1 MNLVKLSN
9 KSAIMYYP
17 LFEKKKYMNW
27 YRFEKCL
34 LAWTLLVQYVEYISS
49 DIRLWWLNIVTKHGS
64 SPSLPLSLSCI
75 SFFSLDEE
83 ASFNKKSVT
92 DVNGGFVYCVKF
104 HSFKRVRNV
113 KSKCRVFAHDTR
125 SIDMAFICFDMY
137 HYLNHNAHDIVW
149 CHFVG
154 KCDCMRDWKTEDGR
168 SERDKKQWNRLLR
181 MWYVSQNACDHNFEM
196 VQPFFLCTKSHFHF
210 GIFDVHVWAVPRYTS
225 TDARAHIVHPLIARR
240 HGPFEML
247 YLSFD
252 SWISQ
257 VKCAVL
263 SENWMLKFI
272 FRSFDCI
279 HVTIRNR
286 SAAFLYS
293 LNNYERI
300 LISTIHWRWSWP
312 THSYMH
318 QM

>member
-104 HSFKRVRNV
+104 HSF
-113 KSKCRVFAHDTR
+113 
-125 SIDMAFICFDMY
+125 
-137 HYLNHNAHDIVW
+137 
-149 CHFVG
+149 
-154 KCDCMRDWKTEDGR
+154 
-168 SERDKKQWNRLLR
+168 
-181 MWYVSQNACDHNFEM
+181 
-196 VQPFFLCTKSHFHF
+196 
-210 GIFDVHVWAVPRYTS
+210 
-225 TDARAHIVHPLIARR
+225 
-240 HGPFEML
+240 
-247 YLSFD
+247 
-252 SWISQ
+252 
-257 VKCAVL
+257 
-263 SENWMLKFI
+263 
-272 FRSFDCI
+272 
-279 HVTIRNR
+279 
-286 SAAFLYS
+286 
-293 LNNYERI
+293 
-300 LISTIHWRWSWP
+300 
-312 THSYMH
+312 
-318 QM
+318 